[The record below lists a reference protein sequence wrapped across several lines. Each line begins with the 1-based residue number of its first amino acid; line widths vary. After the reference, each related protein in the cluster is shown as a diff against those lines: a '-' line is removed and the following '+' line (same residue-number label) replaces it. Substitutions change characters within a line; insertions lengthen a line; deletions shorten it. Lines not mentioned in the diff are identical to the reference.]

1 VLGDSNII
9 FFINVLQ
16 ESIFTVRCVVF
27 EGAFV
32 NQPSIIIADEPDPV
46 LDTWNSNIIPEYT
59 LPAEQSVKTENKFCP
74 IKNGRKIL
82 PDHFHERQEDYF

>member
-27 EGAFV
+27 EGDFV
-32 NQPSIIIADEPDPV
+32 NQPSIIIADEPDAV
-46 LDTWNSNIIPEYT
+46 LDIWNSNIIPEYT
-59 LPAEQSVKTENKFCP
+59 LAAEQSVKTE
-74 IKNGRKIL
+74 
-82 PDHFHERQEDYF
+82 D